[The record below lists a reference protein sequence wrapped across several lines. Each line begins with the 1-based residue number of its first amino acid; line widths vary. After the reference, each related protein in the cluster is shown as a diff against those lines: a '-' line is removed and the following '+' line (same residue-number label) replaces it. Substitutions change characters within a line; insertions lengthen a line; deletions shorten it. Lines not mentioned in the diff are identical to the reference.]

1 MLLFI
6 FCNRPLYITMSPWHN
21 LMNYFLAS
29 TLILTLWIP
38 IELQMFWGLSTLLF
52 AICRYL
58 FHSITIAGILI
69 FFLSVFTFSGLC
81 WNSIMPYHGSIVTLP
96 HKIASPVYLSTLWCL
111 LKCTMPLWIYFETI
125 NCVIRRP
132 THFPDEGHGAS
143 SAIYQWSE
151 DRVRENIKTSASII
165 SRQLNSL
172 HIQFFTMCE
181 H

>member
-38 IELQMFWGLSTLLF
+38 IELQMFW
-52 AICRYL
+52 
-58 FHSITIAGILI
+58 
-69 FFLSVFTFSGLC
+69 GLC